1 MSTAKSSLLTV
12 EPRRP
17 WRHPVQDGVTVV
29 LIVGLA
35 AVGGAAITALTG
47 LAGKLGWFVGFIVSA
62 MVVSWIAGR
71 FRSKVAAAD
80 LVATVV
86 IGAAGATV
94 LIPWTSLIYTVISK
108 GSKVIYSGWF
118 TNDMSVTAAD
128 DAFNAGGVSHAI
140 VGTLI
145 IITIATLI
153 SVPVGIA
160 SAVYIVE
167 IRGRFSSMVRFLT
180 QAMSGVPSIV
190 AGLFIYS
197 TLVILVFEK
206 FNALAGAFALAILM
220 LPTVART
227 SEEVLKLVPEDLRS
241 ASYALGA
248 SQVSTTFKVT
258 LPTVRNGLVTAAV
271 LGVARIAG
279 ETAPLL
285 LTSLYLVSFSTDLA
299 GKPMATLPTYTFGNL
314 QIGTENAVARAWGG
328 SLTLLALIFVLFL
341 LARLLAGRGPGK

>member
-1 MSTAKSSLLTV
+1 MSAAGTTFENV

-17 WRHPVQDGVTVV
+17 WRHLPQNVTTVAAIGV
-29 LIVGLA
+29 LSAL
-35 AVGGAAITALTG
+35 GGAGVVALTG
-47 LAGKLGWFVGFIVSA
+47 LAGNLGWFVAFVGCAV
-62 MVVSWIAGR
+62 VVSWIAGR

-80 LVATVV
+80 LVATVI
-86 IGAAGATV
+86 IGAATATV

-118 TNDMSVTAAD
+118 THDMSVTASD
-128 DAFNAGGVSHAI
+128 DAFNVGGVSHAI

-153 SVPVGIA
+153 SVPIGIA

-167 IRGRFSSMVRFLT
+167 VRGRFSKMVRFLT

-206 FNALAGAFALAILM
+206 FNALAGAFALSILM

-227 SEEVLKLVPEDLRS
+227 SEEVLKLVPDDLRS

-248 SQVSTTFKVT
+248 SQVSTTFRVT
-258 LPTVRNGLVTAAV
+258 LPTVRSGLVTAAV

-285 LTSLYLVSFSTDLA
+285 LTSLYLVTFSTDLT
-299 GKPMATLPTYTFGNL
+299 GRPMATLPTYTFGNL

-328 SLTLLALIFVLFL
+328 SLTLLALIFILFL

>member
-1 MSTAKSSLLTV
+1 MSASDTITVHV

-17 WRHPVQDGVTVV
+17 WRHPLQNVTTV
-29 LIVGLA
+29 
-35 AVGGAAITALTG
+35 AAIGVLSALGGFGVVALTG
-47 LAGKLGWFVGFIVSA
+47 LAGNLGWFVAFVGCAVI
-62 MVVSWIAGR
+62 VSWIAGR

-80 LVATVV
+80 LVATVI
-86 IGAAGATV
+86 IGATTATV
-94 LIPWTSLIYTVISK
+94 LFPWTSLLSTVISR
-108 GSKVIYSGWF
+108 GSKVIYAGWF
-118 TNDMSVTAAD
+118 TTDMSVTASD
-128 DAFNAGGVSHAI
+128 DAFTSGGVSHAI

-145 IITIATLI
+145 IISIATLI
-153 SVPVGIA
+153 SVPIGIA

-167 IRGRFSSMVRFLT
+167 IRGRFSKMVRFLT

-197 TLVILVFEK
+197 TVVLVIFGK
-206 FNALAGAFALAILM
+206 FNALAGALALSVLM

-227 SEEVLKLVPEDLRS
+227 SEEVLKLVPEDLRA

-248 SQVSTTFKVT
+248 SQVSTTFRVT
-258 LPTVRNGLVTAAV
+258 LPTVRSGLVTAAV

-285 LTSLYLVSFSTDLA
+285 LTSLYLVSFSTDLT

-328 SLTLLALIFVLFL
+328 SLTLLTLIFLLFIV
-341 LARLLAGRGPGK
+341 ARLLAGRGPAK

>member
-1 MSTAKSSLLTV
+1 MSASNTITVHV

-17 WRHPVQDGVTVV
+17 WRHPLQNVTTV
-29 LIVGLA
+29 
-35 AVGGAAITALTG
+35 AAIGVLSALGGFGVVALTG
-47 LAGKLGWFVGFIVSA
+47 LAGNLGWFVAFVGCAVI
-62 MVVSWIAGR
+62 VSWIAGR

-86 IGAAGATV
+86 IGAAAATV

-108 GSKVIYSGWF
+108 GSEVIYTGWF
-118 TNDMSVTAAD
+118 THDMSVTAAD
-128 DAFNAGGVSHAI
+128 DAFNVGGVSHAI

-145 IITIATLI
+145 IISIATLI
-153 SVPVGIA
+153 SVPIGIA

-167 IRGRFSSMVRFLT
+167 IRGRFSKMVRFLT

-206 FNALAGAFALAILM
+206 FNALAGAFALSILM

-248 SQVSTTFKVT
+248 SQVSTTFRVT
-258 LPTVRNGLVTAAV
+258 LPTVRSGLVTAAV

-285 LTSLYLVSFSTDLA
+285 LTSLYLVSFSTDLT

-328 SLTLLALIFVLFL
+328 SLTLLVLIFILFL
-341 LARLLAGRGPGK
+341 LARLLAGRGSGK

>member
-1 MSTAKSSLLTV
+1 MSLSEELALSA

-17 WRHPVQDGVTVV
+17 WRHPAQNALTVTVIFV
-29 LIVGLA
+29 LSALGGTFVT
-35 AVGGAAITALTG
+35 AVTG
-47 LAGKLGWFVGFIVSA
+47 LAGNLGWFVSFVMCAIIVSW
-62 MVVSWIAGR
+62 VAGR

-80 LVATVV
+80 LVATVI
-86 IGAAGATV
+86 IGAAAAAV
-94 LIPWTSLIYTVISK
+94 VIPWASLIYTVVSK
-108 GSKVIYSGWF
+108 GSKVLYAGWF
-118 TNDMSVTAAD
+118 TTDMSVTAAD
-128 DAFNAGGVSHAI
+128 DAINLGGVSHAI

-145 IITIATLI
+145 IISIATLI
-153 SVPVGIA
+153 SVPIGIA

-167 IRGRFSSMVRFLT
+167 IRGRFSSIVRFLT

-206 FNALAGAFALAILM
+206 FNALAGAFALSILM

-227 SEEVLKLVPEDLRS
+227 SEEVLKLVPDDLRS

-248 SQVSTTFKVT
+248 SQLSTTFKVT
-258 LPTVRNGLVTAAV
+258 LPTVRSGLVTAAV

-285 LTSLYLVSFSTDLA
+285 LTSLYLVSFSTDLV

-341 LARLLAGRGPGK
+341 IARLLAGRGPGK